1 MKSRHYFLIFFSI
14 ILSSV
19 SCYAQDLFG
28 LNPESLK
35 TAQDYKNAEERVLS
49 CANYLLNNPID
60 KEDLIRKTTFTYLF
74 KWVEGTPEHTF
85 SLDEEV
91 VLLTGND
98 KDILTI
104 YFSALAKTVLEEPS
118 EQSTDEEIQEQAIQ
132 YLLDYCS
139 DPENHLKPTK
149 RMNKMSK
156 KNKT

>member
-1 MKSRHYFLIFFSI
+1 M
-14 ILSSV
+14 
-19 SCYAQDLFG
+19 
-28 LNPESLK
+28 
-35 TAQDYKNAEERVLS
+35 LS

-98 KDILTI
+98 KDLLTI
-104 YFSALAKTVLEEPS
+104 YFSALAKTVLEEPG